1 MFGRRVPVKTVL
13 LFSIIAALLCAGFAL
28 YAALRQSYLTAGIL
42 AVLAVW
48 FTIDALRARGWQQ
61 K

>member
-1 MFGRRVPVKTVL
+1 MFGRRVPLKYVL
-13 LFSIIAALLCAGFAL
+13 LFSIIAALLCAGFAV
-28 YAALRQSYLTAGIL
+28 YAGLRQSYVTAGVL

-48 FTIDALRARGWQQ
+48 FTVDALRARSWQQ